1 MPNLNYSA
9 QVWDSDQ
16 TKFVDVPF
24 DINEN
29 KHFDN
34 KGKLF
39 SDYEIFIKSFIKPDD
54 IRLIKV
60 IAKAAPAKGEIIQKQ
75 SLA

>member
-1 MPNLNYSA
+1 MVIKNNQITRNQDFVRIQVQSLNYSA

-16 TKFVDVPF
+16 SKFIDVPF

-39 SDYEIFIKSFIKPDD
+39 SDYEIFIK
-54 IRLIKV
+54 
-60 IAKAAPAKGEIIQKQ
+60 
-75 SLA
+75 